1 MRKERKT
8 TAFYRIDSKRFAI
21 VNEKI
26 ETVEGFIVIA
36 NGKYEVQDI
45 FNEPFGT
52 FNSLEEV
59 KRWIND

>member
-52 FNSLEEV
+52 FNNLEEV